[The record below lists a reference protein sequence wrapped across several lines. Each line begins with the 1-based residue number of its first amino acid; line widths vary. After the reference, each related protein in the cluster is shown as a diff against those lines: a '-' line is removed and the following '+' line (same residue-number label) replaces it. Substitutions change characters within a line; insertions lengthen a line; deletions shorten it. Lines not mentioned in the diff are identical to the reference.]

1 MYKLCIDTG
10 GTFTESV
17 VLDTQGEFHEFK
29 TPTTP
34 WDFSEGVLNTIKEAA
49 SYFQISVEDL
59 LKQTEW
65 IVHGTTVSTNALVQ
79 RKLSRAAL
87 ITSKGFRDIIEMRR
101 SLKIETK
108 SMYDAFIPPYDP
120 LIPRYLRFTVDEKTK
135 SSGELVR
142 PINEDEL
149 QNVIQRIKNE
159 GVEAISICFINS
171 YANPANE
178 IKAAEICKQS
188 LKGVFVSYSS
198 DILPK
203 MGEYERESTCVINA
217 SVGPIVEKY
226 LTNLEA
232 KLRDSGYSNQLLIV
246 QANQFVQSV
255 SAIVDKPVFLTGSG
269 PAAGPVGAVKTGDII
284 DERNFLIGDMGGTTW
299 DTSLVNNGEVSLKTG
314 KWIGDDRLGIKVVDV
329 ISIGAG
335 GGSIGW
341 IDSLGLLRVGP
352 QSASSDPGPACYNQ
366 GGTEPTVTDA
376 AVILGYINPDN
387 FCGGKIKLKIELAE
401 AAMQKITKSL
411 RMNNEEAVQALFT
424 TVNSNMADAISEIST
439 RKGYDIRDFNLLST
453 GGGGPLCGVFVA
465 DNLGMKKIVVPRF
478 SSSFCAWSMF
488 FLDIGRDYLRSYLT
502 NIDEAEPET
511 MNKLYEN
518 MLAEALKDLSVFN
531 VSQTDLVLEKSVEV
545 RYEGQYHILEI
556 KLPDTSV
563 TKEGIQSMTTE
574 FHQLHEEIFT
584 FSLPWVSV
592 ELINLRLIARVK
604 ASKIPIAKI
613 SQGDTNPSPALLRI
627 SQCFF
632 TSSYV
637 DTPIYD
643 GLKLKA
649 GNIIPGNAI
658 IEEPTTT
665 TVIPAGYI
673 CSVDEYGN
681 YVIRKSRQ
689 R

>member
-34 WDFSEGVLNTIKEAA
+34 GDFSEGVLNTIKEAA

-79 RKLSRAAL
+79 RKLSRTAL

-108 SMYDAFIPPYDP
+108 SMYDAFIPPYEP

-135 SSGELVR
+135 SSGEIVR

-149 QNVIQRIKNE
+149 QNVVERIKNE

-246 QANQFVQSV
+246 QASQFVQSV

-269 PAAGPVGAVKTGDII
+269 PAAGPAGAVKTGDII
-284 DERNFLIGDMGGTTW
+284 GERNFLIGDMGGTTW
-299 DTSLVNNGEVSLKTG
+299 DASLVNNGEVSLKTG
-314 KWIGDDRLGIKVVDV
+314 KWIGDDRLGIKAVDV
-329 ISIGAG
+329 MSIGAG

-352 QSASSDPGPACYNQ
+352 QSASSDPGPACYDQ

-411 RMNNEEAVQALFT
+411 RMNNEEAAQALFT

-502 NIDEAEPET
+502 NIDEAEPEI
-511 MNKLYEN
+511 MNKLYES

-545 RYEGQYHILEI
+545 RYQGQYHMLEI
-556 KLPDTSV
+556 KLQNTSI
-563 TKEGIQSMTTE
+563 TKEEIQSMTTE
-574 FHQLHEEIFT
+574 FHQLHEELFT
-584 FSLPWVSV
+584 FSLPWVSI
-592 ELINLRLIARVK
+592 ELINLRLIVKIK

-632 TSSYV
+632 SSSYV

-649 GNIIPGNAI
+649 GNIITGHAI

-665 TVIPAGYI
+665 TVIPTDYI

-681 YVIRKSRQ
+681 YIIGKSR
-689 R
+689 